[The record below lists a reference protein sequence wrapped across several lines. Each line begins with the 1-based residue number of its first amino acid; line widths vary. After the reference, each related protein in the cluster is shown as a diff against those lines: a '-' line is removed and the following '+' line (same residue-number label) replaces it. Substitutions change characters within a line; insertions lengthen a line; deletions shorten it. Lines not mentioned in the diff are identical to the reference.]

1 MSTPS
6 RSSGFFGGASL
17 GAILSVGMVTLA
29 GGLVAGRS
37 LAPAPAIVASIDLSR
52 VFNESNLNANN
63 SMKLKAMESDFRTR
77 VAEAQKKVEDKNG
90 ELDLYGPNS
99 ARWAQAQNEL
109 FTLIGELRAE
119 QSFATGKLQTETSR
133 SINDLY
139 KTIRSEIAT
148 YAKSNGIDYV
158 MVNDTI
164 PPLVPAEPQKMMDQ
178 VAQRRFL
185 YANDAYDITDA
196 VIAAI
201 NQAHPLAP
209 GATPVTAGGATP
221 ATAGGA
227 TPATAGGTAPAGNA
241 AATGSS
247 NTPAPS
253 TPTGTP

>member
-1 MSTPS
+1 
-6 RSSGFFGGASL
+6 
-17 GAILSVGMVTLA
+17 
-29 GGLVAGRS
+29 
-37 LAPAPAIVASIDLSR
+37 
-52 VFNESNLNANN
+52 
-63 SMKLKAMESDFRTR
+63 
-77 VAEAQKKVEDKNG
+77 
-90 ELDLYGPNS
+90 
-99 ARWAQAQNEL
+99 
-109 FTLIGELRAE
+109 
-119 QSFATGKLQTETSR
+119 
-133 SINDLY
+133 
-139 KTIRSEIAT
+139 
-148 YAKSNGIDYV
+148 
-158 MVNDTI
+158 
-164 PPLVPAEPQKMMDQ
+164 MMDQ

-221 ATAGGA
+221 ATAGGT

>member
-1 MSTPS
+1 MSTSTRP
-6 RSSGFFGGASL
+6 SGFLGGASL
-17 GAILSVGMVTLA
+17 GAILGVGLVTLA
-29 GGLVAGRS
+29 GGLIAGRS

-63 SMKLKAMESDFRTR
+63 SMKLKAMETEFRTR
-77 VAEAQKKVEDKNG
+77 VSEAQKKVEDKQG

-119 QSFATGKLQTETSR
+119 QSFSSGKLQTETSR

-139 KTIRSEIAT
+139 KTIRGEIGT

-185 YANDAYDITDA
+185 YANEAYDITDA

-201 NQAHPLAP
+201 NQAFPLAP
-209 GATPVTAGGATP
+209 GATPTAGGATP
-221 ATAGGA
+221 
-227 TPATAGGTAPAGNA
+227 TAGGTTPPAA
-241 AATGSS
+241 SSATA
-247 NTPAPS
+247 NTP
-253 TPTGTP
+253 